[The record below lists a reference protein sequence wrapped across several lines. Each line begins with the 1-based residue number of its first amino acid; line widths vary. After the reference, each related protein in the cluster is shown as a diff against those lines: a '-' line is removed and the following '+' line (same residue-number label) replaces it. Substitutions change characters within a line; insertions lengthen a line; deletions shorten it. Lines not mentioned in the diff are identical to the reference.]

1 MPVKR
6 LVCLASSR
14 KLNGRCVAGI
24 EGFQGRRVG
33 WIRPVSAREHEEVS
47 EYERQYEDGSDPRPL
62 DVMDVPLIE
71 PRPEDYQQENWLLDP
86 DSYWRR
92 IEPLRWDHLH
102 TLADP
107 PAPLWVDGNSTYNG
121 MNDRIPLTQAG
132 EVRTSLRLLRV
143 DRLML
148 PVFKPGEAFGNLK
161 RRVQGRFSHAG
172 TAYRLWVTDPI
183 YERAYLAKADGDY
196 QISESFITVSLGEP
210 HQGACYKLIAA
221 IMERLL
227 CSEDKPHHCHRRLV
241 AEYLPIQR
249 RLADQPWSM
258 VLGDLPQHPTIAI
271 GEVQLAAGGVAE
283 SEAGDVADAPPHLR
297 VRRPALTRA
306 PRPPADIA
314 DWLRPGW
321 DDPNGRLECCASAMS
336 SSAAGRR
343 RPSRS
348 TACQAGLP
356 RWSRTGPRGRCG
368 PRPRSRRGPPWAS
381 SSGSTS

>member
-1 MPVKR
+1 MPLKR
-6 LVCLASSR
+6 LVCLANSR

-148 PVFKPGEAFGNLK
+148 PVFKPGG
-161 RRVQGRFSHAG
+161 
-172 TAYRLWVTDPI
+172 P
-183 YERAYLAKADGDY
+183 
-196 QISESFITVSLGEP
+196 
-210 HQGACYKLIAA
+210 
-221 IMERLL
+221 
-227 CSEDKPHHCHRRLV
+227 
-241 AEYLPIQR
+241 
-249 RLADQPWSM
+249 
-258 VLGDLPQHPTIAI
+258 
-271 GEVQLAAGGVAE
+271 
-283 SEAGDVADAPPHLR
+283 
-297 VRRPALTRA
+297 
-306 PRPPADIA
+306 
-314 DWLRPGW
+314 
-321 DDPNGRLECCASAMS
+321 SAT
-336 SSAAGRR
+336 SSAACKAGSAMRV
-343 RPSRS
+343 PH
-348 TACQAGLP
+348 TA
-356 RWSRTGPRGRCG
+356 
-368 PRPRSRRGPPWAS
+368 
-381 SSGSTS
+381 SGSPIPSTNGLTWPRRTATTRSARVSSR